1 MNRHSTRALL
11 LALVALAAMLL
22 AACGGSGSGSGG
34 GSGQAVRTVNAA
46 EAVEMLDRR
55 IVIDVRTPAEFAAGH
70 VAGAQ
75 NIDVEAGDFA
85 TRIASLDKGGAYLLY
100 CRTGRRSALAAAEM
114 AKAGF
119 TNVVDAGGFEGL
131 VAAGAPAE

>member
-1 MNRHSTRALL
+1 MNRHTTRALL
-11 LALVALAAMLL
+11 LALVALAALFL
-22 AACGGSGSGSGG
+22 AACGGSDG
-34 GSGQAVRTVNAA
+34 GSGQAVRTVDAA
-46 EAVEMLDRR
+46 KAVEMLDKRV
-55 IVIDVRTPAEFAAGH
+55 VIDVRTPAEFAAGH

-85 TRIASLDKGGAYLLY
+85 TRIASLDKDASYLLY
-100 CRTGRRSALAAAEM
+100 CRTGRRSAIAAAEM

-119 TNVVDAGGFEGL
+119 TDIVDAGGFDGL